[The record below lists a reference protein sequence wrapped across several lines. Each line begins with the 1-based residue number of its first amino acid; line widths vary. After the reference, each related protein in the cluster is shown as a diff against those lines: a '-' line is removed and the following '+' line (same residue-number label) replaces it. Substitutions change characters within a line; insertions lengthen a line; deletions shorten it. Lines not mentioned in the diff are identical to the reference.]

1 MIGHAIGS
9 GESSGNILP
18 LTLTVAAALHAIVI
32 FGVGF
37 GVPRDPGPASASL
50 DVILVQT
57 EAEEAPEDAQ
67 RIAQAA
73 QQASGQI
80 DEARRPTSPVSSPSP
95 LPMSGMSPFRTE
107 DASAA
112 DAENQQ
118 SVITSVSPSDYRES
132 SQESPT
138 EELRRELDT
147 SQTEDSRQT
156 EIARLTAEL
165 ASREQQFAQLPRVSF
180 VDSLSAK
187 SAPEAQYVRE
197 WVDKVERV
205 GNLNYP
211 DEARR
216 RQMGGSLILHVLLNH
231 DGDILNVEIGSPSG
245 HQVLDDAA
253 MRIIQLASPFKAFPE
268 ALRETTDRLMITRTW
283 LFQAGETRLTE

>member
-1 MIGHAIGS
+1 MDQP
-9 GESSGNILP
+9 SGNLLP
-18 LTLTVAAALHAIVI
+18 LTLTVAAALHAVVI

-37 GVPRDPGPASASL
+37 GVSRDPAPAAASL

-57 EAEEAPEDAQ
+57 KAEEEPDEAK
-67 RIAQAA
+67 RMAQAA
-73 QQASGQI
+73 QQASGRT
-80 DEARRPTSPVSSPSP
+80 DEAQRPSSPVSSPSP
-95 LPMSGMSPFRTE
+95 LPTTGMSPFRTE
-107 DASAA
+107 EASAS
-112 DAENQQ
+112 DTENQQ
-118 SVITSVSPSDYRES
+118 SVITTLNPSDFRET
-132 SQESPT
+132 SQESPE
-138 EELRRELDT
+138 EELLRELDT
-147 SQTEDSRQT
+147 LLREDSRQM

-165 ASREQQFAQLPRVSF
+165 ASREQQFSQRPRVSF

-216 RQMGGSLILHVLLNH
+216 KQLGGSLILHVLLNH
-231 DGDILNVEIGSPSG
+231 NGDIISVEIGSPSG

-253 MRIIQLASPFKAFPE
+253 MRIIRLAAPFKPFPE
-268 ALRETTDRLMITRTW
+268 ELHEATDRLMITRTW

>member
-1 MIGHAIGS
+1 MDQ
-9 GESSGNILP
+9 SSGNLLP
-18 LTLTVAAALHAIVI
+18 LTLTVAAALHAVII

-37 GVPRDPGPASASL
+37 GVSRDPAPAATSL

-57 EAEEAPEDAQ
+57 EAKEEPDEAK
-67 RIAQAA
+67 RMAQAA
-73 QQASGQI
+73 QQASGRTN
-80 DEARRPTSPVSSPSP
+80 EAQRPSSPVSSPSP
-95 LPMSGMSPFRTE
+95 LPTTGMSPFRTE
-107 DASAA
+107 EASAS
-112 DAENQQ
+112 DTKNQQ
-118 SVITSVSPSDYRES
+118 SVITSLNPSDFRET
-132 SQESPT
+132 SQESPE
-138 EELRRELDT
+138 EELLRELDT
-147 SQTEDSRQT
+147 LQREDSRQM

-165 ASREQQFAQLPRVSF
+165 ASREQQFSQRPRVSF

-187 SAPEAQYVRE
+187 SASEAQYVRE

-216 RQMGGSLILHVLLNH
+216 KQLAGSLILHVLLNH
-231 DGDILNVEIGSPSG
+231 DGDIISVEIGSPSG

-253 MRIIQLASPFKAFPE
+253 MRIIRLAAPFEPFPE
-268 ALRETTDRLMITRTW
+268 QLHQTTDRLMITRTW